1 MSDFIPALTHQ
12 IKWSVGE
19 NRFDESGKQ
28 PKQLSLFVSKES
40 ILEFAS
46 YLQRLAGETD
56 RIKTGKIW
64 DFTNKEEI
72 EVDGFYLNGKGQ
84 SGQYGD
90 FGSINLNQ
98 IPGSDANQPQ
108 QANACG
114 ITPPDPEPPARW
126 DTAPLQPDTDDIP
139 F

>member
-1 MSDFIPALTHQ
+1 MTSSFVAATTHQ

-19 NRFDESGKQ
+19 NRFDKDGKQ

-40 ILEFAS
+40 ILELAS
-46 YLQRLAGETD
+46 YLQRLAGEED
-56 RIKTGKIW
+56 RIKPGKVW
-64 DFTNKEEI
+64 DFVNKEEI

-90 FGSINLNQ
+90 FGSINLQQ
-98 IPGSDANQPQ
+98 IPGSDANTPKQQQQPV
-108 QANACG
+108 
-114 ITPPDPEPPARW
+114 PA
-126 DTAPLQPDTDDIP
+126 DLP

>member
-1 MSDFIPALTHQ
+1 MSDFIPATTHQ

-19 NRFDESGKQ
+19 NRFDKDGKQ
-28 PKQLSLFVSKES
+28 PKQMSIFISKDS
-40 ILEFAS
+40 ILELSA
-46 YLQRLAGETD
+46 YLQRLANESD
-56 RIKTGKIW
+56 RIKSGKVW

-90 FGSINLNQ
+90 FGSINLQQ
-98 IPGSDANQPQ
+98 IPGSDANPPTD
-108 QANACG
+108 ACG
-114 ITPPDPEPPARW
+114 LKPPAPAA
-126 DTAPLQPDTDDIP
+126 DQSCP

>member
-1 MSDFIPALTHQ
+1 MTSSFAPATTHQ

-19 NRFDESGKQ
+19 NRFDKDGKQ
-28 PKQLSLFVSKES
+28 PKQLSLFVSKDS
-40 ILEFAS
+40 ILELAS

-56 RIKTGKIW
+56 RIKSGKVW
-64 DFTNKEEI
+64 DFVNKEEI

-90 FGSINLNQ
+90 FGSINLQQ
-98 IPGSDANQPQ
+98 IPGSDSNTAT
-108 QANACG
+108 QAN
-114 ITPPDPEPPARW
+114 
-126 DTAPLQPDTDDIP
+126 TADLP